1 MKTALNRPVVVYL
14 DSMLPILR
22 SLSFTFIFFVCCYI
36 HLNGQCSFTVDAG
49 PDLKVCNPG
58 DMIMINGK
66 ITGSVQEIYWE
77 PATGL
82 SNPRSP
88 VTKATVS
95 GPIEYILTA
104 KGLSNI
110 NLITNGNFEAG
121 RTGFYTDYVVGSTPC
136 YGAGYLDC
144 EGTYDVINNPQLGH
158 TAWAPCG
165 DHTSGSGLMMV
176 LNGAAA
182 FQNVWCQVVNV
193 MPDMDYVFTAWVT
206 SVISSSPPI
215 LQFSIN
221 GTSIG
226 PVFNSSGT
234 PCLWEKYEVT
244 WNSGSNTSAEI
255 CILNE
260 NTATGGND
268 FAIDDISFRKICE
281 IKDTMKIEVEELIVE
296 IEEPPVVTCDNPR
309 IRLNA
314 KGSSTGPGWKY
325 QWTTSDGKIISGGT
339 TLEPL
344 IEGPGI
350 YYLTVCSPLP
360 NCCKSKEILVMGN
373 IKPPDLRLSVKD
385 TIGCNNP
392 AASIISNSRT
402 FPIEYEWSGPNGFSS
417 SDPVVVVTSGG
428 MYVLTITDDYN
439 CKTVDSIFV
448 VELQDNPK
456 ISIQSN
462 SINCKFDTANL
473 IGSSSVPGST
483 FEWFGP
489 NMFYEKNDSIHVLDS
504 GIYVLKVVS
513 PSGCIKTDSIKISKD
528 IAPPFLNYTADTISC
543 LKDTINIQVF
553 SPHKLINTNWSS
565 NQNFNIIDSLLI
577 QTSSGGL
584 YVVKAISEN
593 FCEDSLLINVIT
605 DTLSPGIDPKS
616 DTLNCIKTSVTLHSG
631 NVDNTVIVSWT
642 NPGGSTFFGDSLR
655 ANKPGFYQLTATG
668 KNGCSVHYDIEL
680 HQDTI
685 HPQLNTVDDTLNCKK
700 RTAILN
706 LQDLYS
712 SSYKWSGPNAFTSN
726 QKNPQI
732 DQPGNYQVIAQLTNG
747 CMDTASVLIS
757 SDFALPLI
765 QYRDDTL
772 NCKKDSLVLQANADK
787 ADAVFEWSGP
797 GGFSSVLN
805 NPVIKV
811 AGIYNLIVTNSN
823 GCADSVQI
831 NIQRDVRIPSLSATP
846 DTLNCIKR
854 TAHLLAQS
862 NRDSLMYLWS
872 GPNQFSSTDS
882 SVIVTQGG
890 VYTISIESPE
900 GCKSILNVEIVEDT
914 IKPHLQ
920 LFTDTLNCL
929 KTMIT
934 LNYTSP
940 EQIITQQWN
949 GPGGFNSTQTSPIT
963 NQAGYYTIS
972 ITSDNFCISTDSVYI
987 SIDTIKPIVQFSD
1000 DSINCLKR
1008 SVQFNAI
1015 VQPNNLTGSWT
1026 LPNQQIINSNSISS
1040 TLGGNFTFHVIG
1052 KNYCQTS
1059 VNTFVK
1065 VDTIP
1070 PDASVSSDSIT
1081 CASLSS
1087 VLNASSLTNGVS
1099 YNWTGPAGFTS
1110 SQKNNIVTIP
1120 GNYQL
1125 IVRSSNGCESLLTVL
1140 IPIDTIHPSITTSAD
1155 SIDCSNLIAEL
1166 RAFPVNGKY
1175 NYNWFDAGGMNI
1187 SNMPVF
1193 KTSNGGLYSVEVIDP
1208 SNGCQIIVEQL
1219 VKEDS
1224 LIIRDVI
1231 ISSTDPVCDALY
1243 GQMSV
1248 VKVIG
1253 GHAGL
1258 QFSVD
1263 RPNQFTNQTEFD
1275 QLKSGK
1281 YTLYIKD
1288 EKDCRFQKDFFIYDI
1303 PFVETALPPEL
1314 RIDLGDSAQLNLNI
1328 LPDPAIIK
1336 SILWRPQDY
1345 LSCYNCTSPMASP
1358 PRDTEFE
1365 VTVVDTN
1372 GCLST
1377 SRIIV
1382 RVDLPQV
1389 WVPNAFSPN
1398 GDQIND
1404 WVFVHGSDADVT
1416 RINIFQIFD
1425 RWGNSVFENK
1435 LFAPN
1440 DFRAGWN
1447 GRYRDEKCLPGVYV
1461 YWAEVELSNGTKWI
1475 VKGDITLLR

>member
-1 MKTALNRPVVVYL
+1 MHRILNISIFYL
-14 DSMLPILR
+14 
-22 SLSFTFIFFVCCYI
+22 SLCV
-36 HLNGQCSFTVDAG
+36 LQVQAQCSFTVDAG

-66 ITGSVQEIYWE
+66 ITGSVQEIFWE
-77 PATGL
+77 PTTGL
-82 SNPRSP
+82 SNPKSP
-88 VTKATVS
+88 VTKATVT

-234 PCLWEKYEVT
+234 PCLWEKYEVI
-244 WNSGSNTSAEI
+244 WNSGSNTSADI
-255 CILNE
+255 CILNQ

-268 FAIDDISFRKICE
+268 FAIDDISFKKICE

-314 KGSSTGPGWKY
+314 KGSSSGPGWKY
-325 QWTTSDGKIISGGT
+325 QWTTSDGKIVSGGT

-344 IEGPGI
+344 IEGPGT

-373 IKPPDLRLSVKD
+373 IKPPDLRLIVKD

-417 SDPVVVVTSGG
+417 SDPVVVVTAGG

-473 IGSSSVPGST
+473 IGSSSVPGSV
-483 FEWFGP
+483 FEWYGP
-489 NMFYEKNDSIHVLDS
+489 NMFYEKNDSVQVLDS
-504 GIYVLKVVS
+504 GIYVLKVIS
-513 PSGCIKTDSIKISKD
+513 PSGCIKTDTIKISKD
-528 IAPPFLNYTADTISC
+528 VSPPFLDYTADTLSC
-543 LKDTINIQVF
+543 LKDSINIQV
-553 SPHKLINTNWSS
+553 SSSHKLINTNWSS

-577 QTSSGGL
+577 QTSSGGQ
-584 YVVKAISEN
+584 YIVKATSEN
-593 FCEDSLLINVIT
+593 FCEDSLVINVIT
-605 DTLSPGIDPKS
+605 DTISPSLDPKS
-616 DTLNCIKTSVTLHSG
+616 DTLNCLKTSVTLLSG
-631 NVDNTVIVSWT
+631 NIDNEVLVDWT
-642 NPGGSTFFGDSLR
+642 NPAGSTFSGDSI
-655 ANKPGFYQLTATG
+655 KVFIPGLYKLKATG
-668 KNGCSVHYDIEL
+668 KNGCFVLSNLQLY
-680 HQDTI
+680 QDTI
-685 HPQLNTVDDTLNCKK
+685 HPQLSIADDTLNCFK

-706 LQDLYS
+706 LQDFYS
-712 SSYKWSGPNAFTSN
+712 SSYKWSGPNAFSST

-732 DQPGNYQVIAQLTNG
+732 DQPGNYQVIAQLPNG
-747 CMDTASVLIS
+747 CMETVSVQIS
-757 SDFALPLI
+757 PDFTPPLI

-772 NCKKDSLVLQANADK
+772 NCKKDSLVLQAIADK
-787 ADAVFEWSGP
+787 ADASFAWRGP
-797 GGFSSVLN
+797 GGFYSVLK
-805 NPVIKV
+805 NPIIKV
-811 AGIYNLIVTNSN
+811 PGIYNLIVTNSN
-823 GCADSVQI
+823 GCEDSVQI
-831 NIQRDVRIPSLSATP
+831 NIQRDVRIPSLSVET

-854 TAHLLAQS
+854 TAQLLAQS
-862 NRDSLMYLWS
+862 NRDSLMYQWT
-872 GPNQFSSTDS
+872 GPNQLSSTDS
-882 SVIVTQGG
+882 SIVVSEGG
-890 VYTISIESPE
+890 IYTISIESPE
-900 GCKSILNVEIVEDT
+900 GCKSILSVAVLEDT
-914 IKPHLQ
+914 IKPSLQ
-920 LFTDTLNCL
+920 LFPDTLNCL
-929 KTMIT
+929 KTSVS
-934 LNYTSP
+934 LKYTSP
-940 EQIITQQWN
+940 ERIINQQWI
-949 GPGGFNSTQTSPIT
+949 GPGGFNSNFINPTI
-963 NQAGYYTIS
+963 NQAGYYNIQ
-972 ITSDNFCISTDSVYI
+972 ITSANFCSTTDSVYI
-987 SIDTIKPIVQFSD
+987 SVDTIKPIVNFSG

-1015 VQPNNLTGSWT
+1015 IQPNNLIGSWT
-1026 LPNQQIINSNSISS
+1026 LPNQQIINSNNITSA
-1040 TLGGNFTFHVIG
+1040 LGGNYYFNVIG

-1059 VNTFVK
+1059 KSTFVK

-1070 PDASVSSDSIT
+1070 PDASITSDSIT
-1081 CASLSS
+1081 CASPSS
-1087 VLNASSLTNGVS
+1087 VLNASSFTNGVS
-1099 YNWTGPAGFTS
+1099 YNWTGPSGFAS
-1110 SQKNNIVTIP
+1110 SQKNNIVSIP

-1125 IVRSSNGCESLLTVL
+1125 IVRSSNGCETLLKAD
-1140 IPIDTIHPSITTSAD
+1140 IPIDTIHPSVFTTAD
-1155 SIDCSNLIAEL
+1155 SIDCSNLEAEL
-1166 RAFPVNGKY
+1166 WALPINNNY
-1175 NYNWFDAGGMNI
+1175 NYSWFDRNGIKVSDN
-1187 SNMPVF
+1187 PLF
-1193 KTSNGGLYSVEVIDP
+1193 KTTNGGLYYVEVIDP
-1208 SNGCQIIVEQL
+1208 SNGCQSIVMQF

-1231 ISSTDPVCDALY
+1231 ISTTDPVCAALY
-1243 GQMSV
+1243 GQASV
-1248 VKVIG
+1248 AKVIG
-1253 GHAGL
+1253 GHTGL

-1263 RPNQFTNQTEFD
+1263 RPNQFSDQTKFD
-1275 QLKSGK
+1275 NLKSGK

-1303 PFVETALPPEL
+1303 PAVETGLPPEL
-1314 RIDLGDSAQLNLNI
+1314 RIDLGDSAQLKLNI
-1328 LPDPAIIK
+1328 LPNPAIIK
-1336 SILWRPQDY
+1336 SISWLPREY
-1345 LSCYNCTSPMASP
+1345 LDCYDCTSPYASP
-1358 PRDTEFE
+1358 QKDTEFE
-1365 VTVVDTN
+1365 VTVIDTN

-1404 WVFVHGSDADVT
+1404 WVFVYGSDAEVT
-1416 RINIFQIFD
+1416 QINIFQIFD
-1425 RWGNSVFENK
+1425 RWGNMVFENK

-1440 DFRAGWN
+1440 NFNAGWN

-1461 YWAEVELSNGTKWI
+1461 YWAEVELINGTKWI
-1475 VKGDITLLR
+1475 ITGDITLLR

>member
-1 MKTALNRPVVVYL
+1 MYKILNF
-14 DSMLPILR
+14 SILF
-22 SLSFTFIFFVCCYI
+22 LSICVLQV
-36 HLNGQCSFTVDAG
+36 HSQCSFTVDAG

-77 PATGL
+77 PPTGL

-88 VTKATVS
+88 VTKATVT

-244 WNSGSNTSAEI
+244 WNSGSNTSADI

-314 KGSSTGPGWKY
+314 KGSSTGAGWKY

-339 TLEPL
+339 TLVPWV
-344 IEGPGI
+344 EGPGT

-392 AASIISNSRT
+392 VASIISNSRT

-417 SDPVVVVTSGG
+417 SDPVIVVTSGG

-439 CKTVDSIFV
+439 CKTIDSIFV

-462 SINCKFDTANL
+462 TINCKFDTAHL
-473 IGSSSVPGST
+473 IGTSSVPGSV
-483 FEWFGP
+483 FEWYGP
-489 NMFYEKNDSIHVLDS
+489 HMFYEKNDSVQVLDS

-513 PSGCIKTDSIKISKD
+513 PSGCIKTDTIKISKD
-528 IAPPFLNYTADTISC
+528 VSPPFLDYTADTLSC
-543 LKDTINIQVF
+543 LKDTINIQV
-553 SPHKLINTNWSS
+553 SSSHKLINTTWSS
-565 NQNFNIIDSLLI
+565 NQNFNIVDSLLI

-584 YVVKAISEN
+584 FVVKVTSEN
-593 FCEDSLLINVIT
+593 YCEDSLLINVIT
-605 DTLSPGIDPKS
+605 DTISPIIDPIS
-616 DTLNCIKTSVTLHSG
+616 DTLTCINTSVTLYSG
-631 NVDNTVIVSWT
+631 NMDNEVHVSWT
-642 NPGGSTFFGDSLR
+642 NPGGSTFSGDSIK
-655 ANKPGFYQLTATG
+655 ASIPGLYQLVATA
-668 KNGCSVHYDIEL
+668 KNGCTALSELML

-685 HPQLNTVDDTLNCKK
+685 HPQLNIVDDTLNCKK
-700 RTAILN
+700 PTALLN

-712 SSYKWSGPNAFTSN
+712 SSYKWSGPNGFSST

-732 DQPGNYQVIAQLTNG
+732 DQPGHYQVIAQWTNG
-747 CMDTASVLIS
+747 CMDTATVQIFP
-757 SDFALPLI
+757 DFTPPLI

-772 NCKKDSLVLQANADK
+772 NCKKDSLVLRANADK
-787 ADAVFEWSGP
+787 ADASFEWRGP
-797 GGFSSVLN
+797 GGFTSVLN
-805 NPVIKV
+805 NPIIKV
-811 AGIYNLIVTNSN
+811 PGIYYLTVTNSN
-823 GCADSVQI
+823 GCSDSVQI
-831 NIQRDVRIPSLSATP
+831 NIQRDVRIPSLSAQA

-854 TAHLLAQS
+854 TAQLLAQS
-862 NRDSLMYLWS
+862 NRDSLMYQWT
-872 GPNQFSSTDS
+872 GPNQLSSTDS
-882 SVIVTQGG
+882 AITVTMGG
-890 VYTISIESPE
+890 IYTISIESPE
-900 GCKSILNVEIVEDT
+900 GCKSILNVVVLEDT
-914 IKPHLQ
+914 IKPGLQ
-920 LFTDTLNCL
+920 LFPDTLNCL
-929 KTMIT
+929 KTSVS

-940 EQIITQQWN
+940 ERIMNQLWN
-949 GPGGFNSTQTSPIT
+949 GPGGFNSNLLNPII
-963 NQAGYYTIS
+963 NQAGFYNIQ
-972 ITSDNFCISTDSVYI
+972 ITSANFCSTTDSVYI
-987 SIDTIKPIVQFSD
+987 SVDTVKPIVQFSD

-1015 VQPNNLTGSWT
+1015 IQPSNLIGSWT
-1026 LPNQQIINSNSISS
+1026 LPNQQIINSNNITSA
-1040 TLGGNFTFHVIG
+1040 LGGNYSFNVIG
-1052 KNYCQTS
+1052 KNYCQTNK
-1059 VNTFVK
+1059 NTFVK

-1070 PDASVSSDSIT
+1070 PEASVSSDSIT
-1081 CASLSS
+1081 CASPSS
-1087 VLNASSLTNGVS
+1087 ILNALSPTNGVS
-1099 YNWTGPAGFTS
+1099 YHWTGPYGFTT
-1110 SQKNNIVTIP
+1110 SQKNNIVNIP

-1125 IVRSSNGCESLLTVL
+1125 IVRSSNGCETLLKVD
-1140 IPIDTIHPSITTSAD
+1140 IPMDTIHPTVFTTAD
-1155 SIDCSNLIAEL
+1155 SIDCSNLEAEL
-1166 RAFPVNGKY
+1166 RALPINNKY
-1175 NYNWFDAGGMNI
+1175 NYNWFDRKGMKV
-1187 SNMPVF
+1187 SDKPLF
-1193 KTSNGGLYSVEVIDP
+1193 KTTNGGLYFVEVIDP
-1208 SNGCQIIVEQL
+1208 SNGCRSIAQQL

-1231 ISSTDPVCDALY
+1231 ISTLDPVCDAIF
-1243 GQMSV
+1243 GQASV
-1248 VKVIG
+1248 AKVIG

-1263 RPNQFTNQTEFD
+1263 RPNQFSDQTQFD
-1275 QLKSGK
+1275 HLKSGK

-1303 PFVETALPPEL
+1303 PRVETGLPPEL
-1314 RIDLGDSAQLNLNI
+1314 RIDLGDSAQLKLNI
-1328 LPDPAIIK
+1328 LPDPGIIK
-1336 SILWRPQDY
+1336 SISWFPRDY
-1345 LSCYNCTSPMASP
+1345 LDCYDCTAPNASP
-1358 PRDTEFE
+1358 PKDTEFE
-1365 VTVVDTN
+1365 VTVIDTN

-1416 RINIFQIFD
+1416 QINIFQIFD
-1425 RWGNSVFENK
+1425 RWGNRVFENK

-1440 DFRAGWN
+1440 DYRAGWN

-1461 YWAEVELSNGTKWI
+1461 YWAEVELINKTKWI
-1475 VKGDITLLR
+1475 IRGDITLMR